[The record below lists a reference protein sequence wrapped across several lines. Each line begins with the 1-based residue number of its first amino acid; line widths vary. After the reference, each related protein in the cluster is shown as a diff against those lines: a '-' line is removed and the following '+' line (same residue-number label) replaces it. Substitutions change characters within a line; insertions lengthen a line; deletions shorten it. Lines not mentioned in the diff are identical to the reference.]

1 MKRALQEVSDMA
13 TSLEA
18 SGMDRQQAGATLE
31 AIANSIEKFA
41 VTPERLRVILEESQ
55 QALYERIKAENDL
68 RFDGIGQRIEG
79 VNQKFEGVN
88 HRFDRVNQK
97 FEGVNHRFDR
107 VNQQFEGVNRR
118 FEGVNQRFEGVN
130 EKFEGINQRFEG
142 VNEKFEGI
150 NLRFDGV
157 NRQFDAVNQRFDD
170 VNLRLDDLTKNTNER
185 FNDVLAELRAVSSKL
200 FNLTLAMALGI
211 AGVAGIW
218 LIDQLF

>member
-41 VTPERLRVILEESQ
+41 VTPERLREILEESQ
-55 QALYERIKAENDL
+55 QTLYERIKAENDL
-68 RFDGIGQRIEG
+68 RFDGIGQRVEG
-79 VNQKFEGVN
+79 
-88 HRFDRVNQK
+88 VNQK

-107 VNQQFEGVNRR
+107 VNQQFEGVN
-118 FEGVNQRFEGVN
+118 QRFEGVN
-130 EKFEGINQRFEG
+130 EKFEGINRRFDG

-150 NLRFDGV
+150 NQRFDGV

-218 LIDQLF
+218 LMDQLF